1 MLKGL
6 KNFVMRGDIVTVA
19 VALIIALALSTLI
32 KAFTDF
38 VVNPVITRAQGG
50 RSVGLGW
57 QLGRAGNRSTYLD
70 AGAFLS
76 AVLYFLIFMAVVYFF
91 IVVPYK
97 HIQARRGVVVFE
109 EQGPLKTCPACLS
122 EDLPEAAYKCR
133 HCGTEQ
139 PPAAAARTV

>member
-97 HIQARRGVVVFE
+97 HIQARRGVVVFK

-139 PPAAAARTV
+139 PPAAAARTA